1 MIFNPVS
8 LLLWGFLII
17 ITGIAALLYY
27 YRGTG
32 IENQEDK
39 IVMFGF
45 TGLLI
50 GIALNR
56 LFAYMTHFNVPGD
69 YIDHTFY
76 GDYGNPYP
84 FFLTLLNLGFISLGM
99 GYSAFIYGFEYKFKK
114 SKYILTLTGL
124 ALNILVVLI
133 SPLRIVSTIYFQT
146 ISIVILLMFAR
157 WSNLESKTIY
167 YILLFGFALFGIALV
182 LDTGDVKD
190 LNVIPLFLSPLLY
203 IGAICTII
211 LPIKINPKHF
221 RNSIKY
227 LFFSGTLIILTM
239 TFIITYIFFI
249 AIPIS
254 LSIIVLNFLLLSV
267 ILFIY
272 SIKDLRSQMNIE
284 SLTKTHD
291 FLSVFKRPD
300 KITQEAV
307 EKIAELRYF
316 YIILKTGLTIYA
328 RPLEGEPTEEQESK
342 DLLFGGALT
351 AIETFLKE
359 MYESKTV
366 LKEVKQEHV
375 SILIEEGEYVR
386 IAVLA
391 SHDQK
396 DLRKKMQNF
405 LKIFE
410 KEYKEPLK
418 REIPDTR
425 QFESVSVL
433 IEKIFKGKEG

>member
-1 MIFNPVS
+1 MIFNPES

-17 ITGIAALLYY
+17 ITGITALLYY
-27 YRGTG
+27 YRGVG
-32 IENQEDK
+32 IENREDK

-45 TGLLI
+45 TGLLM

-84 FFLTLLNLGFISLGM
+84 LFFTLLNLGFISIGL
-99 GYSAFIYGFEYKFKK
+99 GYSAFIFGFEYKFKK
-114 SKYILTLTGL
+114 SKYLLTIISL
-124 ALNILVVLI
+124 ALNILIILI
-133 SPLRIVSTIYFQT
+133 PPLRIVSTIFYQI

-157 WSNLESKTIY
+157 WSNIESKTIY
-167 YILLFGFALFGIALV
+167 YILLFGFALFGMALV
-182 LDTGDVKD
+182 LDTGDVKN

-221 RNSIKY
+221 RNSITY
-227 LFFSGTLIILTM
+227 LFFSGTLSILIM
-239 TFIITYIFFI
+239 TFMITYIFLI
-249 AIPIS
+249 AIPFS
-254 LSIIVLNFLLLSV
+254 LSIIVLNFMLMSV
-267 ILFIY
+267 VLFIY
-272 SIKDLRSQMNIE
+272 SIRDLRSQINIE
-284 SLTKTHD
+284 SLMKTQD
-291 FLSVFKRPD
+291 FLSVFKKPD
-300 KITQEAV
+300 KISPEVV

-316 YIILKTGLTIYA
+316 YVILKTGLTIYA
-328 RPLEGEPTEEQESK
+328 RPLIGEPSEEQESK

-351 AIETFLKE
+351 AIEIFLKE

-375 SILIEEGEYVR
+375 SILIEEGKYVR
-386 IAVLA
+386 IAILA
-391 SHDQK
+391 SHDQE
-396 DLRKKMQNF
+396 DLRKKMQIF
-405 LKIFE
+405 LKVFE
-410 KEYKEPLK
+410 KEYREPLK

-425 QFESVSVL
+425 QFESVYQL
-433 IEKIFKGKEG
+433 INKIFKSENG